1 MFRGK
6 HVVEQQTKDGGLY
19 ERIKD
24 LGLSLDDIT
33 KHVEKQTTSLNGV
46 MSSSKSL
53 NESLGNFE
61 TLFTQYPT
69 PFPLSDFLQ
78 RSCAWLGCVDEITV
92 KLQSKFTSQVA
103 VPTRE
108 GVRTQLANAKG
119 SKNRMLKHATSTD
132 KISATSAGG
141 AGGGSAPSSP
151 NASTFKPISET
162 NSSLESLA
170 VQILCAYWEA
180 YFDYF
185 HEGCK
190 LLLRVKVQV
199 DEYKKQSADLAN
211 VAKMRTKKIKIFGT
225 SLAELAQR
233 EAPKSVPQF
242 LDDMLKFLEKWA
254 DDTEGIFRISG
265 SKVQIDSMKE
275 SMDNGV
281 VPDFN
286 PRNMDANTVSSLFKL
301 YLRSLPDPV
310 IPLNMYYT
318 FLAVTREITTDP
330 DVRAGQVQDIVNLI
344 RDMPVPHRVLLI
356 RIMGICRRV
365 MINRTVTKMD
375 ATNIATVLGPNMV
388 KRPQLK
394 KVPTA
399 GTVGGA
405 DGGDDDQPMVAENS
419 GLPFGDTSIIKI
431 LMDLAGDI
439 LDIVNAPGSEIAV
452 EASMHIAPAAAV
464 TSLPSTSAI
473 NSTLAAMGAPTTVAA
488 IPSTATPATAT
499 QKDVATPASPPPVA
513 KRPLPAVS
521 SAKASASHT
530 GSLRGNDKNPTTTAT
545 ASNTGSLRG
554 PDKYQQSPPISPTNA
569 TSPSF
574 QSSPLFETKSN
585 PTPAAAEK
593 PATGGGGVA
602 AVAADLGVTS
612 AVSAPNP
619 ATSVADKQAPTP
631 PPPPPMP
638 APFVINDAL
647 PIPEPAV
654 GGLSPSPSAT
664 SSSSGVAGDGDKTG
678 EGAAAAPVKMSHK
691 QLQHNTFG
699 RNKGRELQE
708 SVRNYENNN
717 STTPPADNNG
727 GGGGGAGGDPG
738 YTQDANGYVIK
749 PKTSI
754 SIGGDRRQP
763 ARPAASAAPAVGR
776 PPPSTTGPA
785 SSSPTPTPHH
795 PHPHPHANNSSTGP
809 TPSPHVPSSTS
820 KPAAPATTTSPS
832 TPPAT
837 AGVAASPATTANKSR
852 DEAFDDAMSA
862 LDNLSNFNMNT
873 TPPMITPSTSS
884 SSMAAAAAAPP
895 APEPAPTPVAP
906 PPVPRGILAIGLNLN
921 KEARVLIGDI
931 TDTLLGSTKASLD
944 TISLNG
950 CVNVIHLLKKF
961 SPGSGKLKNMI
972 PSVPPI
978 THPAP
983 PDADNKLEK
992 TKYTL
997 ACAISDLQNT
1007 FDATRVFLEG
1017 QLLLPLNDEDITRFE
1032 GLVNCLKALHKDL
1045 ENDIA
1050 KARG

>member
-521 SAKASASHT
+521 SAKGAASHT
-530 GSLRGNDKNPTTTAT
+530 GSLRGNDKNPTTTTAT

-554 PDKYQQSPPISPTNA
+554 PDKHQQSPPISPTNA
-569 TSPSF
+569 TSPTF

-585 PTPAAAEK
+585 PTVEK
-593 PATGGGGVA
+593 PATHGGGGGVA

-612 AVSAPNP
+612 SVPANP

-647 PIPEPAV
+647 PIPEPV
-654 GGLSPSPSAT
+654 VSVSPSPSTT
-664 SSSSGVAGDGDKTG
+664 SSSSGAAGDGDKTG
-678 EGAAAAPVKMSHK
+678 EGAAAPVKMSHK

-708 SVRNYENNN
+708 SVRNYETNN
-717 STTPPADNNG
+717 STPSPSPADNNNNNG
-727 GGGGGAGGDPG
+727 GGDVIG

-763 ARPAASAAPAVGR
+763 AKPPAAAAGR
-776 PPPSTTGPA
+776 TPPSA
-785 SSSPTPTPHH
+785 SASASAPTPS
-795 PHPHPHANNSSTGP
+795 PHPHTTGP
-809 TPSPHVPSSTS
+809 TPSPHVPSSAS
-820 KPAAPATTTSPS
+820 KPAAATTT
-832 TPPAT
+832 TT
-837 AGVAASPATTANKSR
+837 APIVAAMVGVAASPATSGNKSR

-931 TDTLLGSTKASLD
+931 TDTLLGSVKASLD

-972 PSVPPI
+972 PSVPSI

-983 PDADNKLEK
+983 PDTDNKLEK

-997 ACAISDLQNT
+997 SCAISDLQNT